1 MFLAI
6 PVFSFFILKIM
17 KHKITLYTL
26 VFVTICLTGGWRT
39 KVVAQD
45 KTIDTAQLVLRFDA
59 TYTGSIGW
67 GDVYKCKVT
76 EAIKGNLEDTVVIL
90 FITVNNYDSIF
101 FRETPKTKKKSE
113 IGSYKLKGW
122 FRQIEND
129 QPYVNFRN
137 AFIDQKKRTWELFDL
152 KRE

>member
-1 MFLAI
+1 
-6 PVFSFFILKIM
+6 M
-17 KHKITLYTL
+17 KYKITFFAL
-26 VFVTICLTGGWRT
+26 VFATICLTGSFST
-39 KVVAQD
+39 KAVAQD
-45 KTIDTAQLVLRFDA
+45 KTIDMAQLVLRFDA

-67 GDVYKCKVT
+67 GDVYKCKVA
-76 EAIKGNLEDTVVIL
+76 EVIKGNLEDTVVIL
-90 FITVNNYDSIF
+90 FITVNNCDSVF
-101 FRETPKTKKKSE
+101 SRETPKTKKKSE

-137 AFIDQKKRTWELFDL
+137 AFIDHKKRTWELFDL

>member
-1 MFLAI
+1 
-6 PVFSFFILKIM
+6 M
-17 KHKITLYTL
+17 KHKIAFFAF
-26 VFVTICLTGGWRT
+26 VFVTIYLGASRSRT
-39 KVVAQD
+39 AVAQD

-59 TYTGSIGW
+59 IYTGSIGW

-76 EAIKGNLEDTVVIL
+76 EVIRGNLEDTVVIL
-90 FITVNNYDSIF
+90 FIAVNNYDSIF
-101 FRETPKTKKKSE
+101 FREPSKSKKKSV
-113 IGSYKLKGW
+113 IGAYKLKGR